1 MQLSVLRKPSL
12 EDYRQILLL
21 PLIVRERSRL
31 DHLVDMERL
40 TLLVISIKGQRITH
54 LIGFL
59 QSEFISLICSIS
71 ISRCMFRSLTLLKP
85 TCSHDH
91 HIREPLLTRHLD
103 PMHRGLWNSSLHWAW
118 LWLELLRS
126 SKMVV
131 WSFIWRHALCHI
143 LFLHIFAPMSTAY
156 TIEFRDMILSIVWH
170 AIMRYRTWSIQGW
183 STWLGQVWQPILC
196 LCILHM

>member
-1 MQLSVLRKPSL
+1 MIWFFGTYSRGLLGVLWAFHFRISGVWFRQLSVLRRPLLKN
-12 EDYRQILLL
+12 YGQMLLL

-103 PMHRGLWNSSLHWAW
+103 PMHRGL
-118 LWLELLRS
+118 
-126 SKMVV
+126 
-131 WSFIWRHALCHI
+131 
-143 LFLHIFAPMSTAY
+143 
-156 TIEFRDMILSIVWH
+156 
-170 AIMRYRTWSIQGW
+170 
-183 STWLGQVWQPILC
+183 
-196 LCILHM
+196 